1 MPLIVIP
8 DDYQSATKKIQS
20 LYQNRDFDIVS
31 LGAIDRDPK
40 ASELLSKADA
50 LILIRERTII
60 DEKFLSKT
68 PNLKLI
74 SQTGKVAYNI
84 DLDLCKQR
92 GIAVVEGAGSPVA
105 AAELTWLLIQSSI
118 RKFVALVES
127 MKKGQWQTE
136 LGDTVAE
143 KNLGILGYGN
153 IGQRVARYARA
164 FDMKVQVWGSE
175 RSQEKARRD
184 GLIVPQSREDFF
196 KTSDVIT
203 LHQRLVKETTGN
215 VTLTDL
221 THMKNSAV
229 LVNTARSALIEAG
242 ALEKALDLGTPG
254 FAALD
259 VFDVEPI
266 WDASHT
272 LLKRDNVLCSPHI
285 GYVTKSCYD
294 IYFDSA
300 FKNVERYFS
309 GDESHVVNK

>member
-143 KNLGILGYGN
+143 KTLGILGYGN

-229 LVNTARSALIEAG
+229 LVNTARSALIEDG

-266 WDASHT
+266 WDTSHT